1 MKISG
6 RVVWI
11 TGASSGIGEATAY
24 ELAKQGAKLILSSN
38 QEKEL
43 ETVKNN
49 CIKIGTD
56 CSSIYFDLS
65 KSESIPEVVKEAKLK
80 FGTID
85 ILFNNGGI
93 SQRATTLETPIEVDR
108 KIMEINYF
116 GGVQLTK
123 LVLPILISNGGGQI
137 VVTTS
142 IAGKFGFPLRS
153 AYCAS
158 KHALYGFYETIR
170 AEMIKNNIKVTFIC
184 PGRVRTNISV
194 NALTKDGN
202 PHGKMDEGQD
212 TGVTSEKAAKQIV
225 YAIKSEKR
233 EVLIGGKE
241 LIMVYIKKYL
251 PWLFYRIIHKIK
263 PT

>member
-1 MKISG
+1 MNLENKVI
-6 RVVWI
+6 WI

-24 ELAKQGAKLILSSN
+24 ELAKQKADLIISSN
-38 QEKEL
+38 EEKEL
-43 ETVKNN
+43 IEVKNKCEELGAKCYN
-49 CIKIGTD
+49 IP
-56 CSSIYFDLS
+56 FDLLE
-65 KSESIPEVVKEAKLK
+65 KERIPTIVQEAYNC
-80 FGTID
+80 FGKID

-93 SQRATTLETPIEVDR
+93 SQRALTMDTPIEIDR

-116 GGVQLTK
+116 GGIELTK
-123 LVLPILISNGGGQI
+123 NLLPLLIKNGGGQL

-170 AEMIKNNIKVTFIC
+170 AELKEKKIYVTFIC
-184 PGRVRTNISV
+184 PGRVQTKISLR
-194 NALTKDGN
+194 ALDKNGKEHD
-202 PHGKMDEGQD
+202 KMDEGQNS
-212 TGVTSEKAAKQIV
+212 GLPVEKAAKQIV
-225 YAIKSEKR
+225 RAIKKNKK

-241 LIMVYIKKYL
+241 LLMVYVKKYL
-251 PWLFYRIIHKIK
+251 PWIFYRIVTKIK